1 MPDRSNSPH
10 GRGCREGIIGTY
22 RIVLADDHVLVR
34 QGLKRIINGTG
45 DLAVVGEASDGLE
58 LLELLSKV
66 SPDMVILDISMPRLR
81 GIEAI
86 QEIRRVRPNA
96 RVLILTM
103 HRDKEYL
110 YQSLSSGA
118 MGYLLKEDADQ
129 ELFAAIGRIRQGKT
143 YVSPYL
149 SDQVLD
155 DLVQAGKGEGK
166 LSLETDTLTVRERQI
181 VKLIAEGRSSKEI
194 GDLLFIS
201 PRTVE
206 NHRANIMEKLR
217 LNRVVDLVK
226 YAVRKGYV

>member
-1 MPDRSNSPH
+1 
-10 GRGCREGIIGTY
+10 
-22 RIVLADDHVLVR
+22 
-34 QGLKRIINGTG
+34 
-45 DLAVVGEASDGLE
+45 VVGEANDGIE
-58 LLELLSKV
+58 LLELLGTV

-86 QEIRRVRPNA
+86 REIRRIRPNA

-103 HRDKEYL
+103 HKDKEYL
-110 YQSLSSGA
+110 YQALSSGA
-118 MGYLLKEDADQ
+118 MGYLLKEDADR

-143 YVSPYL
+143 YVSPYF

-166 LSLETDTLTVRERQI
+166 LPLETDTLTVRERQI

-206 NHRANIMEKLR
+206 NHRANIMDKLH
-217 LNRVVDLVK
+217 LNKVVDLVK

>member
-1 MPDRSNSPH
+1 M
-10 GRGCREGIIGTY
+10 
-22 RIVLADDHVLVR
+22 R
-34 QGLKRIINGTG
+34 QGLKRIINGAG
-45 DLAVVGEASDGLE
+45 DLAVVGEANDGIE
-58 LLELLSKV
+58 LLELLGRV

-86 QEIRRVRPNA
+86 QEIRRIRSNA

-103 HRDKEYL
+103 HKDKEYL
-110 YQSLSSGA
+110 YQSLAAGA

-143 YVSPYL
+143 YVSPYF

-155 DLVQAGKGEGK
+155 DLVQAGRGEGK
-166 LSLETDTLTVRERQI
+166 LPLETDTLTVRERQI

-206 NHRANIMEKLR
+206 NHRANIMEKLH
-217 LNRVVDLVK
+217 LNKVVDLVK

>member
-1 MPDRSNSPH
+1 
-10 GRGCREGIIGTY
+10 
-22 RIVLADDHVLVR
+22 VLADDHVLVR

-86 QEIRRVRPNA
+86 QEIRRIRPNA

>member
-1 MPDRSNSPH
+1 M
-10 GRGCREGIIGTY
+10 
-22 RIVLADDHVLVR
+22 LADDHVLVR

-58 LLELLSKV
+58 LLELLGKV

-86 QEIRRVRPNA
+86 QEIRRIRPNA

>member
-1 MPDRSNSPH
+1 
-10 GRGCREGIIGTY
+10 
-22 RIVLADDHVLVR
+22 
-34 QGLKRIINGTG
+34 
-45 DLAVVGEASDGLE
+45 
-58 LLELLSKV
+58 
-66 SPDMVILDISMPRLR
+66 
-81 GIEAI
+81 
-86 QEIRRVRPNA
+86 
-96 RVLILTM
+96 M

>member
-1 MPDRSNSPH
+1 
-10 GRGCREGIIGTY
+10 
-22 RIVLADDHVLVR
+22 
-34 QGLKRIINGTG
+34 
-45 DLAVVGEASDGLE
+45 VVGEANDGIE
-58 LLELLSKV
+58 LLELLGRV

-86 QEIRRVRPNA
+86 QEIRRIRSNA

-103 HRDKEYL
+103 HKDKEYL
-110 YQSLSSGA
+110 YQSLAAGA

-143 YVSPYL
+143 YVSPYF

-155 DLVQAGKGEGK
+155 DLVQAGRGEGK
-166 LSLETDTLTVRERQI
+166 LPLETDTLTVRERQI

-206 NHRANIMEKLR
+206 NHRANIMEKLH
-217 LNRVVDLVK
+217 LNKVVDLVK

>member
-1 MPDRSNSPH
+1 
-10 GRGCREGIIGTY
+10 
-22 RIVLADDHVLVR
+22 VLADDHVLMR
-34 QGLKRIINGTG
+34 AGLKRIIDGAG
-45 DLAVVGEASDGLE
+45 DLSVIGEANDGLE
-58 LLELLSKV
+58 LLELLGKV

-86 QEIRRVRPNA
+86 QEIKRIRPHA

-103 HRDKEYL
+103 HKEKEYL
-110 YQSLSSGA
+110 YLSLSSGA
-118 MGYLLKEDADQ
+118 MGYLLKEDADR
-129 ELFAAIGRIRQGKT
+129 ELFAAIARIRQGKT
-143 YVSPYL
+143 YVSPYF
-149 SDQVLD
+149 SDQLLD

-166 LSLETDTLTVRERQI
+166 LPLENEVLTVRERQI

-206 NHRANIMEKLR
+206 NHRAKIMDKLHV
-217 LNRVVDLVK
+217 NKVVDLVK

>member
-1 MPDRSNSPH
+1 
-10 GRGCREGIIGTY
+10 
-22 RIVLADDHVLVR
+22 VLADDHVLVR

-58 LLELLSKV
+58 LLELLGKV

-86 QEIRRVRPNA
+86 QEIRRIRPNA

>member
-1 MPDRSNSPH
+1 M
-10 GRGCREGIIGTY
+10 
-22 RIVLADDHVLVR
+22 LADDHVLVR

-86 QEIRRVRPNA
+86 QEIRRIRPNA